1 MTLILKPDQKDNPF
15 MRRILLIASI
25 ATILIALTACNSSE
39 AHSETEPAVATETYP
54 ITGTIIS
61 RIEAKNQI
69 RTDHD
74 AIPDFMEAMTMN
86 YEVRGAQLADL
97 PPNGSRFKATLH
109 VSDDGYWL
117 TDVVAE

>member
-1 MTLILKPDQKDNPF
+1 
-15 MRRILLIASI
+15 MRRTLLIVSI
-25 ATILIALTACNSSE
+25 ATMLLALAACNSSE
-39 AHSETEPAVATETYP
+39 THSEAAPAVATETYP

-74 AIPDFMEAMTMN
+74 EIPNFMEAMTMN
-86 YEVRGAQLADL
+86 YEVRGAELADL

-109 VSDDGYWL
+109 ASDDGYWL